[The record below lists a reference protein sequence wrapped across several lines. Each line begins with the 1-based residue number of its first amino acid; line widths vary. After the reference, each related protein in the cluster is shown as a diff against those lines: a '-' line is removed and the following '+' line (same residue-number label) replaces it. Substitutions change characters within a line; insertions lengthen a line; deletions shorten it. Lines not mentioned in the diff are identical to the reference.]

1 MPKTNFDAAVWS
13 VEAAPSSSNV
23 ILILAFVSATG
34 AVSTALCVPPRKRRF
49 DQNHGQFAN
58 SFERKRRLSDVD
70 VLSKLSSTDFSI
82 PAKEIKVGIAIGK
95 GGSGVVYRGKFAD
108 QKICLKLLV
117 SSIMTDNDVT
127 SVKEFEHECSIMLRI
142 SHPNIVRFFGYT
154 IMPTI
159 KTLTGSS
166 LYMVSELC
174 TGGAMYDVVKNNLAT
189 QKQLH
194 RWFIQICNAMSYLHN
209 RASPIVHLD
218 IKPQNLF

>member
-1 MPKTNFDAAVWS
+1 MSIIAYNIVPNSNFYRFSKQAAS
-13 VEAAPSSSNV
+13 FSPNSPQ
-23 ILILAFVSATG
+23 LIFAFVSAT
-34 AVSTALCVPPRKRRF
+34 AALCTALCIPPRKRRF
-49 DQNHGQFAN
+49 NQNHSQ
-58 SFERKRRLSDVD
+58 SVEPKLRLSDVD

-117 SSIMTDNDVT
+117 SSVMNDNDVT
-127 SVKEFEHECSIMLRI
+127 SVNEFEHECSIMLRI

-159 KTLTGSS
+159 DTLSGRS

-174 TGGAMYDVVKNNLAT
+174 TGGAMDDVVKANLAT
-189 QKQLH
+189 EKQLH
-194 RWFIQICNAMSYLHN
+194 RWFIKYAM
-209 RASPIVHLD
+209 
-218 IKPQNLF
+218 Q